1 MKTPKKGSEKMG
13 LFKKNKI
20 TEESNIEV
28 TAKESLGYFKNNR
41 SIIGGI
47 LGDRD
52 KRTKRAINTFLFFL
66 LATFLTV
73 SGIIMF
79 FYQYNNYT
87 WFLVN
92 NTTPIGTEL
101 KFSRTGATVSI
112 SDVWTDKE
120 RDLTVVKLNYSGGAY
135 QVLSTNG
142 SNYNLYL
149 ATKLKDRPE
158 NLTMS
163 FGMLSTDGD
172 AFLFIKGRL
181 DERAYQIFIA
191 NQLDLVS
198 ANSITDDSDAN
209 INKNES
215 ITKSLSQYS
224 MNTVDSKGVLF
235 FKDNTQTTNVDNIN
249 FRINPFSSTT
259 NVYQGS
265 FLNDKGEI
273 DYSKVV
279 AVTSTKTVLEKLRTT
294 LEEKKETVKKIDS
307 TMKEYRERLESNP
320 EDSNSIEN
328 IKQLETKKQE
338 LETDI
343 LKTQETLTMYEEA
356 EFDQDSFGKMKIDYQ
371 FLNLDQ
377 E

>member
-20 TEESNIEV
+20 TEESNIEL

-79 FYQYNNYT
+79 FYQYNNYS

>member
-1 MKTPKKGSEKMG
+1 MG

-338 LETDI
+338 VETDI

-356 EFDQDSFGKMKIDYQ
+356 EFDQNSFGKMKIDYQ

>member
-1 MKTPKKGSEKMG
+1 MKTPKKGSAKMG

-338 LETDI
+338 VETDI

-356 EFDQDSFGKMKIDYQ
+356 EFDQASFGKMKIDYQ

>member
-1 MKTPKKGSEKMG
+1 MG
-13 LFKKNKI
+13 LLKKNTIKEDTNTGI
-20 TEESNIEV
+20 

-41 SIIGGI
+41 SIIGGV
-47 LGDRD
+47 LGDKD
-52 KRTKRAINTFLFFL
+52 KRTKRAINTFLIFL

-73 SGIIMF
+73 SGIIIF
-79 FYQYNNYT
+79 FNQYSNYT

-92 NTTPIGTEL
+92 NTTPIGTDL

-112 SDVWTDKE
+112 ADVWTDRT
-120 RDLTVVKLNYSGGAY
+120 RDLTVVKLNYSNEAY

-149 ATKLKDRPE
+149 ATKLKDKPKD
-158 NLTMS
+158 LTMS

-191 NQLDLVS
+191 NQLNLVN
-198 ANSITDDSDAN
+198 ANSITDDTDTN
-209 INKNES
+209 INKNDS

-224 MNTVDSKGVLF
+224 MNTVDSKGILF

-279 AVTSTKTVLEKLRTT
+279 AVTSTTKVIERLHST
-294 LEEKKETVKKIDS
+294 LEDKKDIVKKIDS
-307 TMKEYRERLESNP
+307 TIKEYRERLETNP
-320 EDSNSIEN
+320 EDSNAIEN
-328 IKQLETKKQE
+328 IKQLETKKE
-338 LETDI
+338 EVKTDI
-343 LKTQETLTMYEEA
+343 SKTQETLTMYEEA
-356 EFDQDSFGKMKIDYQ
+356 KFDQDSFGKMKTDYQ

-377 E
+377 K